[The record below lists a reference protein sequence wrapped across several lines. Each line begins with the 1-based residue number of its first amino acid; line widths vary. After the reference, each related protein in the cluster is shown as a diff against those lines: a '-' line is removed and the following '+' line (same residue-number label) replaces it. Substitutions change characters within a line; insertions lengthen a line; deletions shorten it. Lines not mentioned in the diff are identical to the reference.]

1 MIQKIKKL
9 FWDKREKLTLKDI
22 KVEDT
27 FDSSG
32 TKLIKRKYLVPVGGR
47 GASDLASD
55 IIKKLFWEYSEEYE
69 RVLGEVVQENRDRAI
84 NSILEDKEFNPMRID
99 EHPDY
104 KGTKG
109 VY

>member
-1 MIQKIKKL
+1 
-9 FWDKREKLTLKDI
+9 
-22 KVEDT
+22 V
-27 FDSSG
+27 
-32 TKLIKRKYLVPVGGR
+32 
-47 GASDLASD
+47 
-55 IIKKLFWEYSEEYE
+55 
-69 RVLGEVVQENRDRAI
+69 GEVSQENRDRAI